1 MFIPAIKYIKY
12 FSDTTQILSWK
23 SNGMIKENIKNITK
37 SDSSFATTYVDHNL
51 LPDRDFHGNCLIK
64 TKISI
69 PKKVIDL

>member
-1 MFIPAIKYIKY
+1 
-12 FSDTTQILSWK
+12 
-23 SNGMIKENIKNITK
+23 MIKENIKNITK

-51 LPDRDFHGNCLIK
+51 LPDRNFHGNCLIK